1 MHELMFKKGGE
12 RMHINKKRWME
23 VGIVCL
29 LFLFL
34 AGYVE
39 TSEHR
44 LNDKNE
50 IIRGEEGNRD
60 ELVELTVD
68 AGELLEAYDYDITV
82 PAIGITKEK
91 AGKYFEQAKRE
102 IDDSFFSG
110 EETAECVTTNIHMK
124 ETYADGLVKAEWNL
138 DRYDVVDIEGE
149 ILSDEIPE
157 DGTLVQASAELSC
170 GDEKEEYVFSFMVYP
185 RVLTEAEQLLA
196 DIQKAVEREG
206 AHKGKNVFTLPKAVD
221 GVQLEWKEKK
231 EHLVYKVLFFEIV
244 ILILLR
250 FVMIER
256 TKTAEKERRDQ
267 MSLDYCEVVSKLL
280 ILLGSGMSL
289 KQSWNRISAQYLE
302 KREKK
307 TISERYIYEEML
319 TTNYEIGDGE
329 SERIAYEKFGV
340 RTNLGSYQRL
350 VRILIQNLQTGS
362 RGLCELLEQE
372 SVDAME
378 ERKAFVRKLGEEAG
392 TKMLLPLVLMLG
404 IVIVI
409 IMVPAMMSFKL

>member
-91 AGKYFEQAKRE
+91 AGEYFEQAKRE

-138 DRYDVVDIEGE
+138 DHYDVVDIEGE
-149 ILSDEIPE
+149 ILSDEIPG
-157 DGTLVQASAELSC
+157 DGALVQASAELSC

-185 RVLTEAEQLLA
+185 RVLTETEQLLA

-256 TKTAEKERRDQ
+256 TKAAEKERRDQ

-302 KREKK
+302 KRKKK

>member
-1 MHELMFKKGGE
+1 MHM
-12 RMHINKKRWME
+12 NKKRWME

-34 AGYVE
+34 AWYVE
-39 TSEHR
+39 NSEHC
-44 LNDKNE
+44 LSDKNE

-82 PAIGITKEK
+82 PAIGITKAK
-91 AGKYFEQAKRE
+91 AGEYFEQAKRE

-110 EETAECVTTNIHMK
+110 EETAECVTNRIHMK
-124 ETYADGLVKAEWNL
+124 ESYADGLVKAEWNL
-138 DRYDVVDIEGE
+138 DHYNVVDVEGE
-149 ILSDEIPE
+149 ILSDEIPN
-157 DGTLVQASAELSC
+157 DGALVQASAELSC

-185 RVLTEAEQLLA
+185 RVLTETEQLLA
-196 DIQKAVEREG
+196 DIQKAVEQEG

-256 TKTAEKERRDQ
+256 AKTAEKERRDQ

-302 KREKK
+302 KRKK
-307 TISERYIYEEML
+307 KAISERYIYEEML

-329 SERIAYEKFGV
+329 SERIAYEKFGG